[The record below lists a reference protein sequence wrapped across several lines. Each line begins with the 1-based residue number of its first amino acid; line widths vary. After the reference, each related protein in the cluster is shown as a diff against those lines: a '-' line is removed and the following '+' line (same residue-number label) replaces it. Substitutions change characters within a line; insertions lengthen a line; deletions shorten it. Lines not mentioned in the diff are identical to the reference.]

1 MSRATS
7 LALHLTQNREADSQ
21 AFGERRYLCIR
32 AGFLGPEI
40 IAGKGYDLKSLA
52 GEAAVELV
60 ELLVVASR
68 LSSFRSDVHNEVRFF
83 TLAFKQECKIIYYHG
98 RGRQADSTL
107 NELIGIFFPL
117 ASSTSKS
124 NIELDAIFSVDAL
137 EYSTRLMP
145 PE

>member
-1 MSRATS
+1 MNAATS
-7 LALHLTQNREADSQ
+7 ALEPGSWAPKLLQ
-21 AFGERRYLCIR
+21 
-32 AGFLGPEI
+32 
-40 IAGKGYDLKSLA
+40 GKAMISSPLL
-52 GEAAVELV
+52 EAAVELV